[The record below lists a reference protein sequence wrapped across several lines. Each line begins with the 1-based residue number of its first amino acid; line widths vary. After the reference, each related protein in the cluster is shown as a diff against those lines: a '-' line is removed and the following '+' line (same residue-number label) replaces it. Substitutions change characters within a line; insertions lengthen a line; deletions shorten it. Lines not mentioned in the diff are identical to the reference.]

1 LYTVYM
7 EISKHVCVFFA
18 KGYNR
23 STIIETTITKAV
35 SPYTIYRDKKKQ
47 HHSTYC
53 TVTEYKLT

>member
-18 KGYNR
+18 KDYNR
-23 STIIETTITKAV
+23 STIIKRLLQRPTQYVETKLE
-35 SPYTIYRDKKKQ
+35 K